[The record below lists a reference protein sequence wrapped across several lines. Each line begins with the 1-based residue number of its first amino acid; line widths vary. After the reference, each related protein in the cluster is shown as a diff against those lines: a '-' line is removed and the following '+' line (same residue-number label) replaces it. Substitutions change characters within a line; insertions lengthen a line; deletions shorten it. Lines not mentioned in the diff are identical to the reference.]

1 MLAAGAR
8 SSLAKPHAIRDHSR
22 VQPGEVIDRRF
33 RLEREVARGGTSR
46 VWRGHD
52 LVEQSV
58 VAIKVVTCP
67 DHDSIARFARE
78 VSVLIQVSHPGIVR
92 YIAHGAAS
100 ADDRYLALQWI
111 DGIDL
116 AARLQRPTTPSEAE
130 TLRVDTRRA
139 AGMEVSSSDDCT
151 LSLAETLRLARR
163 IALALDALHTCGWV
177 HRDVKPANILLPS
190 GSVDEAVLV
199 DLGTA
204 RSGALVEDI
213 ITLGGMLVGTP
224 SYMSPEQA
232 SATGQVGPA
241 TDIWSLGCVMYRALT
256 GRTPFE
262 GGPLLAVLAR
272 ILTDDPTPL
281 ASLRP
286 DVPDDVLDLVARMLT
301 KEPEGRPRDGA
312 EAHAELTALEERHST
327 RSEHPTPMRPKL
339 ATRERRARCVL
350 VARADTAS
358 AETISRIVTI
368 AGDTVDEIHRLADGS
383 VLLRVLR
390 DATALDRARR
400 AASAA
405 LALRAALPK
414 LRFALATERL
424 DDGLDDDVVT
434 RAAHLV
440 DVAKAGEVQLDAGT
454 AELLDLHFVVARDSG
469 ASLLTSARSLDGART
484 LLGRPTP
491 WVGRRRELAQ
501 ILSLFLECTEEP
513 MARAALVIGE
523 AGIGKSRLRAE
534 VLRALRESTPGLEI
548 LFAQADSVGAG
559 APFAMIAAA
568 LRDTCGVREGE
579 SEAESCAKVRARIGR
594 HLRGDDADRIS
605 ALLGEI
611 AGTPFPDDAHPA
623 LQAVRRD
630 PLLMNGFALAAW
642 LDWLTAECAQGPLVI
657 VLDDLHWGDVP
668 TLRFVDAALGRL
680 ADRPFFVLSLARPE
694 VKTVFPSLW
703 QQRSVQ
709 EIRLEGLSRKAAT
722 QLVRGVLGDRVLESV
737 VEGLVERSA
746 GNAFF
751 LEELI
756 RSVAEGGGEGEP
768 PSTVL
773 AVLHARLGALGEGAK
788 RVLCAASIF
797 GEIFTASG
805 VRALV
810 GDPVQ
815 AFGLVEWLGNLV
827 EREVLTRH
835 AASADGDAFKFR
847 HALVR
852 DASYDLLLREDRIN
866 GHLAAAVWLE
876 QTSFTEPLALA
887 EQFVRGGE
895 PKRAVRWF
903 RRAAEQALEGRD
915 LEAVHKQAERGL
927 ECGAEREDKTALRWL
942 QAVAAYWQ
950 SRYANAARYAS
961 EAVETAERGSRE
973 WFLATAEVVVSSAR
987 LADFATVEAR
997 FAEASS
1003 TTAAEG
1009 AEAAQLVCLCRSTF
1023 QMIFHGRFKTSDDM
1037 LSRID
1042 VLATDMSRFD
1052 PLTAAQIHHVRGVRA
1067 AHAGCVST
1075 FLHHL
1080 ELAVEAFDRGA
1091 DRNNVLLERTTVG
1104 WCWAEIGDF
1113 VQAERKIRESLA
1125 ACVTANAQQAITYAK
1140 VNLGFA
1146 LIYRPGALEE
1156 AVAVLDEAIAECRA
1170 VGNARLEG
1178 WASAHASTAA
1188 LLAGRHAGSLEH
1200 AAAAVRL
1207 LASAPSLLGW
1217 AEACNSRAC
1226 LAVGRIGEAVA
1237 SAHHA
1242 REILVTLGGM
1252 LQGEAMPP
1260 LVLAEALHAAGRT
1273 DEAREAV
1280 LDARARLERRVER
1293 LTRPEWRES
1302 FLAIPDN
1309 ARTVELARQ
1318 LTGR

>member
-1 MLAAGAR
+1 MN
-8 SSLAKPHAIRDHSR
+8 
-22 VQPGEVIDRRF
+22 PGEVIDRRF

-46 VWRGHD
+46 VWRAHD
-52 LVEQSV
+52 VVENAV
-58 VAIKVVTCP
+58 VAVKIVACP
-67 DHDSIARFARE
+67 DGDSVARFARE
-78 VSVLIQVSHPGIVR
+78 VSVLTQVSHPGIVR
-92 YIAHGAAS
+92 YIAHGAFG
-100 ADDRYLALQWI
+100 DDRYLALQWI

-116 AARLQRPTTPSEAE
+116 GARLQRPASAPDVE
-130 TLRVDTRRA
+130 TLRVDTKRA
-139 AGMEVSSSDDCT
+139 ARVEVDSSTEYT
-151 LSLAETLRLARR
+151 LSLAETLRLGRR
-163 IALALDALHTCGWV
+163 IALALGALHTCGWV
-177 HRDVKPANILLPS
+177 HRDVKPGNILLPG

-204 RSGALVEDI
+204 RTGALAEDI

-232 SATGQVGPA
+232 SAMGQMSPA
-241 TDIWSLGCVMYRALT
+241 TDVWSLGCVIYRALT

-272 ILTDDPTPL
+272 IITDEPTPL
-281 ASLRP
+281 AMLRP
-286 DVPDDVLDLVARMLT
+286 DIPDDVVELVTHMLT
-301 KEPEGRPRDGA
+301 KEPESRPPDGA
-312 EAHAELTALEERHST
+312 AAHAALTALEEKYGA
-327 RSEHPTPMRPKL
+327 RSEQPAPVRPKL

-350 VARADTAS
+350 VARAGGPNPES
-358 AETISRIVTI
+358 VSRIVEA
-368 AGDTVDEIHRLADGS
+368 AGDTVDQIHRLADGS
-383 VLLRVLR
+383 VLLRVLG

-400 AASAA
+400 AAGAA
-405 LALRAALPK
+405 LALRATLPS

-424 DDGLDDDVVT
+424 DDALDDDVVT
-434 RAAHLV
+434 RAANLV
-440 DVAKAGEVQLDAGT
+440 DVAQPGEVQLDAGT
-454 AELLDLHFVVARDSG
+454 AELLDLHFVVARRG
-469 ASLLTSARSLDGART
+469 TASLLASARSLDGART

-501 ILSLFLECTEEP
+501 ILALFLECTEEP

-534 VLRALRESTPGLEI
+534 LLRELRETTSGLEI
-548 LFAQADSVGAG
+548 LFAQADSLGAG

-568 LRDTCGVREGE
+568 LRDACGVREGE
-579 SEAESCAKVRARIGR
+579 SAAESCAKVRARVGR
-594 HLRGDDADRIS
+594 HIAGDDADRIA

-611 AGTPFPDDAHPA
+611 AGTPFPDDAHAA
-623 LQAVRRD
+623 LRAVRRD
-630 PLLMNGFALAAW
+630 PLLMNSFALAAW
-642 LDWLTAECAQGPLVI
+642 LDWLTAECARGPVAI

-668 TLRFVDAALGRL
+668 TLRFVEAALARL
-680 ADRPFFVLSLARPE
+680 ADRPLFVLSLARPE

-703 QQRSVQ
+703 QQRNVQ

-722 QLVRGVLGDRVLESV
+722 QLVRGVLGDRVQESV
-737 VEGLVERSA
+737 VDGLVERSA

-756 RSVAEGGGEGEP
+756 RSVAEGGEGEP
-768 PSTVL
+768 PGTVL
-773 AVLHARLGALGEGAK
+773 AVLHARLRALGEGAK

-797 GEIFTASG
+797 GEIFTAAG

-815 AFGLVEWLGNLV
+815 AFGLGEWLDNLV

-835 AASADGDAFKFR
+835 AASSDDDAFKFR

-852 DASYDLLLREDRIN
+852 DASYDLLLREDRIT

-887 EQFVRGGE
+887 EQFIRGGD

-915 LEAVHKQAERGL
+915 LEAVHKHAERGL
-927 ECGAEREDKTALRWL
+927 EAGAEREGRTALRWL

-961 EAVETAERGSRE
+961 EAAETAERGSRE

-987 LADFATVEAR
+987 LADFTTVEAR
-997 FAEASS
+997 FADASS
-1003 TTAAEG
+1003 TTAASG
-1009 AEAAQLVCLCRSTF
+1009 AESAQLVCLCRSTF
-1023 QMIFHGRFKTSDDM
+1023 QMIFHGRFGASDAM
-1037 LSRID
+1037 LARID
-1042 VLATDMSRFD
+1042 TLATDMSIFD

-1075 FLHHL
+1075 FLKHL
-1080 ELAVEAFDRGA
+1080 ELAVEAFERGA

-1113 VQAERKIRESLA
+1113 AQAERKIRESLA
-1125 ACVTANAQQAITYAK
+1125 ACVAAGAQQAITYAK

-1146 LIYRPGALEE
+1146 LIHRPGAADE

-1188 LLAGRHAGSLEH
+1188 MLAGRHAESVEL
-1200 AAAAVRL
+1200 ASAAVRL

-1226 LAVGRIGEAVA
+1226 LAVGRVDEAVS
-1237 SAHHA
+1237 SATRA
-1242 REILVTLGGM
+1242 VEILVALGGM
-1252 LQGEAMPP
+1252 LQGEALAP
-1260 LVLAEALHAAGRT
+1260 LVLAEALKAAGRH
-1273 DEAREAV
+1273 DEARAAA

-1293 LTRPEWRES
+1293 LTRAEWRAS

-1309 ARTVELARQ
+1309 ARTAELARE
-1318 LTGR
+1318 LTAR